1 MNEPA
6 FIFFAKNSQ
15 LAHCGHIG
23 KISLFMMRLAIIRYG
38 QGGTINDHIRLNLLK
53 KTLNV
58 RFIPYICFNETIFPC
73 IIRKNIRMQ
82 RAPRYLILCMNR
94 QIIQYLASGES
105 IGADNQYLLH

>member
-6 FIFFAKNSQ
+6 FIFLAKNSQ

-23 KISLFMMRLAIIRYG
+23 KISLFMMRLAIIRHG

-58 RFIPYICFNETIFPC
+58 RFIPYICFMKRYFPTSFGE
-73 IIRKNIRMQ
+73 I
-82 RAPRYLILCMNR
+82 
-94 QIIQYLASGES
+94 SGCREHPVTLYC
-105 IGADNQYLLH
+105 A